1 MQRSDSPE
9 GRKWIAVIGDRIPG
23 FEPQDAISGALSD
36 AAGSLGLDVPEVRWI
51 ATDLLFNEGPGVL
64 DGASAVWCAP
74 GSPFRSLDGALLGIE
89 HSRASR
95 LPFLGTCA
103 GFQHGVIEYARNVL
117 GHQRAAHAEYGALD
131 DDDLFIDELLC
142 SLVGKTMEVEV
153 VDPELL
159 AVYGE
164 RHPKERY
171 YCRFGLNPSWRLP
184 LEQSGLRVAGVDAED
199 GDVRV
204 MRLTDHPFFVL
215 TLFVPQTSS
224 SPDRPHPL
232 IRGFLRAALA

>member
-1 MQRSDSPE
+1 METFDSQMA
-9 GRKWIAVIGDRIPG
+9 GKWIAVIGDRIPG
-23 FEPQDAISGALSD
+23 FEPQDAISGSVGD
-36 AAGSLGLDVPEVRWI
+36 AALQLGLDTPEVRWI
-51 ATDLLFNEGPGVL
+51 PTELLKAKGARVL

-74 GSPFRSLDGALLGIE
+74 GSPFRSLDGALLGIRWARE
-89 HSRASR
+89 SR

-117 GHQRAAHAEYGALD
+117 HRNAAGHAEYGHQND
-131 DDDLFIDELLC
+131 GDLFIEELLC

-153 VDPELL
+153 IDSELL
-159 AVYGE
+159 KFYGDA
-164 RHPKERY
+164 HPKERY

-184 LEQSGLRVAGVDAED
+184 LEQEGLLVAGVDAED

-204 MRLTDHPFFVL
+204 MRLADHPFFVL

-224 SPDRPHPL
+224 SPDQPHPL
-232 IRGFLRAALA
+232 IVNFLREMLT